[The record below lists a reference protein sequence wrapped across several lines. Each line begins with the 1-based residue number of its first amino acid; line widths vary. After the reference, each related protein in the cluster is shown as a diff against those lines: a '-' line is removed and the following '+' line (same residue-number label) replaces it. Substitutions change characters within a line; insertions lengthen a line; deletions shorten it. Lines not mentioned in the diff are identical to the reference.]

1 MASPPVGK
9 LGIDPLNLTEQK
21 MDSGLLLVGG
31 LVALIVVGGAFALIY
46 WLLGRGSDDDSK
58 S

>member
-1 MASPPVGK
+1 MEPRF
-9 LGIDPLNLTEQK
+9 
-21 MDSGLLLVGG
+21 LLVGG
-31 LVALIVVGGAFALIY
+31 LGVLIVVGGAFALIY